1 MSGDYTRVTFNSLED
16 HAGVFMQQGRVL
28 LDADFNE
35 LVELIDR
42 RWRAET
48 VDIIGRCV
56 VPKETPDGFKIGI
69 SGGML
74 RVGRGRIY
82 AHGLLVENHGTGPLE
97 FDPVLAEVRGTQ
109 AIPYNQQPYLPNAP
123 ALPATGTH
131 LVYVDVWQR
140 EVTALQEPDLLEK
153 AVGVDTA
160 TRLQTV
166 WQVKV
171 HRNDRGVG
179 LSCSTPDDQIPGW
192 LDLISPSA
200 GRLTTAAV
208 GAPTSDDPCIISPN
222 GGYRGRG
229 NHLYRVEIHNGGAQG
244 VATFKW
250 SRDNASVATNITA
263 LNPSLTKLTV
273 VRKGR
278 DAVLRFQKDD
288 WVEVTDDRR
297 EFAGQPG
304 IMRKIAS
311 VDDVT
316 QTITL
321 ASALPPAT
329 FDATD
334 RTRHLRVIRW
344 DQKGPNVDANNG
356 VLTVPAVASPA
367 TTIILEDGVQI
378 SFTAAPVGGQFRVAD
393 YWSFAART
401 ADASVEEL
409 NEAPP
414 RGIHHHYCRLAIVNF
429 PSNVTD
435 CRTLWPPEFGGAGCD
450 CTVCVSPE
458 SHNSGTLTIQKAIDQ
473 VKATGGKVCL
483 EPGRY
488 NLGQD
493 PIRIIG
499 AKSMHLKGHGWKTQL
514 FYQGGGEA
522 IRVENSLEVTLERFT
537 LLTLP
542 GRLSAEALQTMG
554 PAIAL
559 LNSLFVT
566 VEKCN
571 VLHFSALLAA
581 QAQALSMFSSATISR
596 PPAAAFQFVGQPA
609 IGIGGIL
616 IQTKID
622 DNLLLGTV
630 GIGSLAQER
639 LRTASTTGL
648 VEGGGL
654 AAPVPAASTP
664 SPYLITY
671 DFIAERNL
679 MVCLGRG
686 IGLTGSFAF
695 HVGET
700 RLAENSIYG
709 CLDIGILARSRVLSE
724 INETLTLASRLD
736 IKSNILQTLGHGIV
750 VTTDETRICDN
761 DIATIRFRQVRGL
774 VGGVESVGIGV
785 ASENKDA
792 IERCQILGNRVLS
805 VPGHGIYLEGNI
817 ASAMIKQNFV
827 SKVGGSGI
835 FMEGFSRAQ
844 HLSIENN
851 QLLNIAP
858 QTNIRG
864 QSVMGIGL
872 VGTAHAEVVGNTI
885 IGVGA
890 AAVQNLLRAGIAV
903 AASASVRIAGNEIA
917 DIGPEQFIEDSVGI
931 NIISP
936 FTRVD
941 VVDNVVRRNQ
951 NPRTGTQ
958 TSTVQWYALRIRE
971 LPKGA
976 TPFVEAFTTPV
987 VGRSASVTS
996 EAVFVPGELIFVFLA
1011 PNKIFT
1017 LPRGEEIV
1025 STRGNL
1031 LESYFSRVPVVELT
1045 GNGANLFSDNRCLLK
1060 SVLNA
1065 AGEVVTGAAQAPEVV
1080 FINAGAIIASNN
1092 YIEGPGRVIG
1102 MKLFLPATT
1111 GKGFGPFT
1119 VLGNITSGAILVNN
1133 QSLPDPWK
1141 PLNVEVP

>member
-48 VDIIGRCV
+48 IDIIGRCV
-56 VPKETPDGFKIGI
+56 VPKETPDGFKIDI
-69 SGGML
+69 AGGQL
-74 RVGRGRIY
+74 RIGRGRIY
-82 AHGLLVENHGTGPLE
+82 AHGLLAENHGTGTRE

-109 AIPYNQQPYLPNAP
+109 PTPYNQQPYLPNAP
-123 ALPATGTH
+123 ALPSAGTH

-140 EVTALQEPDLLEK
+140 EMTALQEPDLVEK

-171 HRNDRGVG
+171 HRNDRGSG
-179 LSCSTPDDQIPGW
+179 LSCSTPDERIPGW

-208 GAPTSDDPCIISPN
+208 GAPTSDDPCIIPPN
-222 GGYRGRG
+222 GGYRGRE
-229 NHLYRVEIHNGGAQG
+229 NHLYRVEIHDAGTQG

-250 SRDNASVATNITA
+250 SRDNASIATNITA
-263 LNPSLTKLTV
+263 LNPSLTQLTV
-273 VRKGR
+273 VRTGR

-288 WVEVTDDRR
+288 WVEITDDRR

-304 IMRKIAS
+304 VMRKVAS

-321 ASALPPAT
+321 ASALPPGI

-334 RTRHLRVIRW
+334 ATRHLRVIRW

-356 VLTVPAVASPA
+356 VLTVPAAASPA

-378 SFTAAPVGGQFRVAD
+378 SFTTAPAGGRFRVAD
-393 YWSFAART
+393 YWNFAART

-409 NEAPP
+409 NQAPP

-435 CRTLWPPEFGGAGCD
+435 CRTLWPPEFGEAGCD

-458 SHNSGTLTIQKAIDQ
+458 AHNSGTFTIQRAIDQ

-488 NLGQD
+488 ELGQEQ
-493 PIRIIG
+493 IRIDG
-499 AKSMHLKGHGWKTQL
+499 AKSVHLKGHGWKTQL
-514 FYQGGGEA
+514 FYRGRGSA
-522 IRVENSLEVTLERFT
+522 ITVEGSLEVTLEKFT

-542 GRLSAEALQTMG
+542 GDLTAESLRTMG

-559 LNSLFVT
+559 LNSVFVT

-571 VLHFSALLAA
+571 VLHFAALLAA
-581 QAQALSMFSSATISR
+581 QTRTLAGSTVDKPAGAALRFA
-596 PPAAAFQFVGQPA
+596 GLPA
-609 IGIGGIL
+609 IGVGGFL
-616 IQTKID
+616 LQTKIE

-630 GIGSLAQER
+630 GIGSLARER
-639 LRTASTTGL
+639 LRAVSSSFGTSAGRGETPASESS
-648 VEGGGL
+648 VQ
-654 AAPVPAASTP
+654 VS
-664 SPYLITY
+664 YLITY
-671 DFIAERNL
+671 GFVAERNL
-679 MVCLGRG
+679 MVCLSRG
-686 IGLTGSFAF
+686 ISLTGSLAY

-700 RLAENSIYG
+700 RLAQNSIYG
-709 CLDIGILARSRVLSE
+709 CLDIGILSYGSVLSE
-724 INETLTLASRLD
+724 ISETLTLASRVD
-736 IKSNILQTLGHGIV
+736 IESNILQTLGDGIV
-750 VTTDETRICDN
+750 VKTDHTRICDN
-761 DIATIRFRQVRGL
+761 DISTIRFNRLRAFI
-774 VGGVESVGIGV
+774 GGSESVGIGISGEDKDGV
-785 ASENKDA
+785 AG
-792 IERCQILGNRVLS
+792 CQILGNRVLS
-805 VPGHGIYLEGNI
+805 VPGHGVYLEGNI
-817 ASAMIKQNFV
+817 ASAIIKQNFIN
-827 SKVGGSGI
+827 KVGGGGI
-835 FMEGFSRAQ
+835 IMEGFSRAQ

-858 QTNIRG
+858 QANAER

-885 IGVGA
+885 TGVGA
-890 AAVQNLLRAGIAV
+890 VAVQNLLRAGISLTACD
-903 AASASVRIAGNEIA
+903 SVRIAGNEIT
-917 DIGPEQFIEDSVGI
+917 DIGPDRFIEDAVGI
-931 NIISP
+931 DLTAP

-951 NPRTGTQ
+951 NPQSEASRA
-958 TSTVQWYALRIRE
+958 TVQWYALRIRE
-971 LPKGA
+971 LSRRDIRFLDLRA
-976 TPFVEAFTTPV
+976 TTAATTVAARPATTGVGTTPTTN
-987 VGRSASVTS
+987 APPSVLVIT
-996 EAVFVPGELIFVFLA
+996 PQRIF
-1011 PNKIFT
+1011 K
-1017 LPRGEEIV
+1017 LPRGQEIV
-1025 STRGNL
+1025 SARGNL
-1031 LESYFSRVPVVELT
+1031 LESYSSRVSLAKLT
-1045 GNGANLFSDNRCLLK
+1045 GNGASIFTDNRCLLT
-1060 SVLNA
+1060 NA
-1065 AGEVVTGAAQAPEVV
+1065 GGEASQVPEVV
-1080 FINAGAIIASNN
+1080 FITAGAIIASNN
-1092 YIEGPGRVIG
+1092 YVAGPIRVAG
-1102 MKLFLPATT
+1102 MRLFLPGTPAIDLI
-1111 GKGFGPFT
+1111 PLT

-1133 QSLPDPWK
+1133 QPLHAPWK
-1141 PLNVEVP
+1141 PLNVEIP